1 MISKVTRIHL
11 TEKGYSCVYMATFPN
26 GKKYIGLTSNSF
38 HERKLAHLALARK
51 GEGNLFHRAIRK
63 YGETSIKWEVLQNGL
78 SVENSKKV
86 EQWMIELFNSHRSAS
101 GYNLTRGGECG
112 YKDIKPFKVYKTNG
126 TYVGTYTNIS
136 YAARELNICA
146 KNLQRVLVGRVKTHA
161 GYTATR
167 GILNLTVKGIHLN
180 RNKEFNVFTPSGE
193 LLGTWKEA
201 NACSRVIGVSAKVVR
216 TALANPTRKSKSG
229 YTFRYKEEN

>member
-51 GEGNLFHRAIRK
+51 GEGKLFHKAIRK
-63 YGETSIKWEVLQNGL
+63 YGEDSIKWKILQNNL

-86 EQWMIELFNSHRSAS
+86 EQWMISLFGTRQFEN
-101 GYNLTRGGECG
+101 GYNLTKGGDTCS
-112 YKDIKPFKVYKTNG
+112 KDIEPFKVYKTNG
-126 TYVGTYTNIS
+126 TYVGTYTSIS
-136 YAARELNICA
+136 YAARELNVCS
-146 KNLQRVLVGRVKTHA
+146 KNLQRVLSGRVKTHA
-161 GYTATR
+161 GYIATR
-167 GILNLTVKGIHLN
+167 NPLNLNVKGIQLN
-180 RNKEFNVFTPSGE
+180 RNREFLAFSSSGE

-201 NACSRVIGVSAKVVR
+201 NACSKVIGVSAKVVR
-216 TALANPTRKSKSG
+216 TALANPERKPKSG